1 MQLLGLLEQTLPG
14 PMGPGALVEGS
25 LHPAPASLCPGVLS
39 DCYPAFSQLPVGV
52 GRVGVVNALLGRL
65 STSEGQKLVM
75 NTQLAPPLGEGT
87 LESAWSLKSIH
98 SKKSRPQWSVSP

>member
-1 MQLLGLLEQTLPG
+1 M
-14 PMGPGALVEGS
+14 
-25 LHPAPASLCPGVLS
+25 
-39 DCYPAFSQLPVGV
+39 
-52 GRVGVVNALLGRL
+52 VNALLGRL